1 VQSYGLPNVIDTN
14 LIVFEKFIL
23 VYALYSLE
31 LIAQVGIQGMG
42 ILMCLLWCW
51 MSNLLR
57 GSTYA
62 TVVLESAVHTIYR
75 K

>member
-42 ILMCLLWCW
+42 ILMCLLWC
-51 MSNLLR
+51 
-57 GSTYA
+57 
-62 TVVLESAVHTIYR
+62 
-75 K
+75 